1 MYFRAQYFQI
11 ALAGLAQR
19 KSDVLLDRHRIEQS
33 AALKKNSD
41 FLTNGRELPFGH
53 ANDVLA
59 FNPNFS
65 RIRLHQTDK
74 MFEQHTLAAPA
85 AADNRE
91 GLTARD
97 FKIDPAQDFLLADSL
112 H

>member
-1 MYFRAQYFQI
+1 MYFRAQHFRI

-41 FLTNGRELPFGH
+41 LLANGRELPFGH

-65 RIRLHQTDK
+65 RIRLLQTNK
-74 MFEQHTLAAPA
+74 MFEQHTLAVLA
-85 AADNRE
+85 ANNNRE
-91 GLTARD
+91 GFTARD
-97 FKIDPAQDFLLADSL
+97 IEIIPTQ
-112 H
+112 